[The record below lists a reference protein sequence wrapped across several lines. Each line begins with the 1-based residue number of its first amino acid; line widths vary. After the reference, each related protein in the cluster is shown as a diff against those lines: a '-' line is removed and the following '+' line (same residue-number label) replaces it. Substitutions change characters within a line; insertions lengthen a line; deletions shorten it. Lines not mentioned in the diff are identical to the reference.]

1 MQKFKELNEDFNLSL
16 IQIKKAVED
25 DNLIL
30 FVGAGVSANSNLPN
44 WGELINS
51 FSTELKT
58 AGNDIEQEDYL
69 KVAQYYYNIFGKN
82 RYLAKIDEIFA
93 DERPYNPKDFDI
105 EVAKRDALSE
115 ICYV

>member
-1 MQKFKELNEDFNLSL
+1 MQNLKEMNEDYNLSL

-25 DNLIL
+25 NNLII

-51 FSTELKT
+51 FSAELKT

-69 KVAQYYYNIFGKN
+69 DE
-82 RYLAKIDEIFA
+82 KIIGEFLIN
-93 DERPYNPKDFDI
+93 E
-105 EVAKRDALSE
+105 LSE
-115 ICYV
+115 QKIQFVD

>member
-1 MQKFKELNEDFNLSL
+1 MQKFKELNEDYNLSL

-93 DERPYNPKDFDI
+93 DESKAIPNELHEYIAKINPSHKT
-105 EVAKRDALSE
+105 
-115 ICYV
+115 